1 MEWFLTI
8 LVWLAGAV
16 PSVFPTPEF
25 RVDLQKTGDSVE
37 MVSTRSS
44 AVIDITSRSGIGGAS
59 IIRTG
64 KKWPARITIRIKLT
78 NLESFG
84 MENGIIRF
92 NTNLKGPKQ
101 VPYWRVG
108 QNKEPADP
116 LAKPPARAPDGT
128 LEVTMASTD
137 KIVRILVPKEMLEGN
152 PQEIRFEWVDEFRN

>member
-16 PSVFPTPEF
+16 PSVFPAPEF
-25 RVDLQKTGDSVE
+25 RVDLQKTGDSVQ

-44 AVIDITSRSGIGGAS
+44 AVIDISSRSGIGGAS

-64 KKWPARITIRIKLT
+64 KNWPARITIRINLK

-92 NTNLKGPKQ
+92 NTFLKGPKK
-101 VPYWRVG
+101 VPYWQIG
-108 QNKEPADP
+108 QNKGPAAP
-116 LAKPPARAPDGT
+116 LTKPPARAPDGA
-128 LEVTMASTD
+128 LDVTMTSTD
-137 KIVRILVPKEMLEGN
+137 KLVKILVPKEMLEGN
-152 PQEIRFEWVDEFRN
+152 PQEIRFEWIDECRD